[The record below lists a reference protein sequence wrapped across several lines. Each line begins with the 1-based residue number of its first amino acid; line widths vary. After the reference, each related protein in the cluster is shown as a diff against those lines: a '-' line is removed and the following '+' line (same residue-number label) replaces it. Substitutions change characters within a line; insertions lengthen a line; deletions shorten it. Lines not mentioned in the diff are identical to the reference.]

1 MRLLTALLLPLLP
14 VLAQDDD
21 EIPPGPL
28 KELMDG
34 LKRGDKEIR
43 LDLRQSELNGIE
55 HALVKDRARGVK
67 ELKAF
72 VAKLRVEV
80 KGEKPGLGVTT
91 AHTDAITLARRHK
104 VRSIKDAYLM
114 QAPAKGW
121 VLDFELPRSGRW
133 RYEPGKGARGAI
145 YQHDRKGK
153 LVRTISFQIYHKQF
167 RYTYEGKTF
176 DGSNVLMMAKAGT
189 VAVAKQLARIRKRTA
204 VRRARLNSHIRV
216 TSSFRIEGF
225 DRKGAYVN
233 TLAYFFRLKADPDV
247 TVSVSVRD
255 LVEDTKPARGAP
267 EAEAVIATIRHKK

>member
-1 MRLLTALLLPLLP
+1 MRLLVALLLPLLP

-28 KELMDG
+28 KDLMDG

-43 LDLRQSELNGIE
+43 LDLRQSELNAIE

-67 ELKAF
+67 ELEAF
-72 VAKLRVEV
+72 LAKLRLEV

-121 VLDFELPRSGRW
+121 VLEFELPRSGRW

-153 LVRTISFQIYHKQF
+153 LIRTISFQVFHKRF
-167 RYTYEGKTF
+167 RYTYEGKNF
-176 DGSNVLMMAKAGT
+176 DGSNVTMMAKAGT
-189 VAVAKQLARIRKRTA
+189 VAVAKQLARIRKRTS
-204 VRRARLNSHIRV
+204 VRKARLNRHIRV

-225 DRKGAYVN
+225 DRKGAYVD
-233 TLAYFFRLKADPDV
+233 TRAYFFRLKGDPDV

-255 LVEDTKPARGAP
+255 LVEGTPPAP
-267 EAEAVIATIRHKK
+267 EADAVIATIRHRK